1 MHTAFTLSFNQ
12 IFSLKVKI
20 FFTLGPSGV
29 YVRRCLKRCLNY
41 NENDGGDDDE
51 SSDTEESMLSSQCK
65 WFSLDFRM

>member
-1 MHTAFTLSFNQ
+1 MKLQ
-12 IFSLKVKI
+12 
-20 FFTLGPSGV
+20 
-29 YVRRCLKRCLNY
+29 CLNY